1 MRNQFVITGHTDTSA
16 GPVPHIT
23 YGGGELRAPVK
34 LDFSRPQARW
44 QGQQRYR
51 PLVRRG
57 RYVHALPGG
66 GEILGSAVV

>member
-16 GPVPHIT
+16 GPVPHIM
-23 YGGGELRAPVK
+23 YGGVRAPVK
-34 LDFSRPQARW
+34 LDFKRPQGRW